1 MSASNRTRG
10 DLAKRQNVLQFLDEE
25 ILERFRLHGITF
37 VRDGIVVA
45 VAYILAESVRFDGPI
60 PVADFQQLL
69 FALPAVLF
77 IHLFFIWIF
86 GIHRRLWQYAGI
98 RDVRAVLHACILA
111 ALAVA
116 VLDLAVPDWRPL
128 PFFVVPMGSALA
140 LLGLAAVRVWREL
153 IRIRVRTDA
162 GWERVLV
169 VGAGQAGQLVVA
181 DLLSNPE
188 WRQYPV
194 AILDDDPRAEKMRVR
209 GVPVIGTVERLP
221 DLVRDERID
230 IIAIAIPSASS
241 AELERILALAQETA
255 ARIQVLPS
263 HAEVMAG
270 RAPMRLR
277 DLNLDDLLDR
287 DPSAVLD
294 DPIVQRA
301 IGDRVILVTGA
312 RGSIGFEICR
322 QVLRLNPV
330 CVLALD
336 NNETGLFYLQRELR
350 NEPNGA
356 LVKPVLADITDPA
369 KLAQIFE
376 RYRPDIVFH
385 AAAYKHVPM
394 LEAYPEEAIAVNVN
408 GTLNLCRLAEEHG
421 CERFVFVST
430 DKAVQPV
437 NVLGFSKRIGELVTR
452 AHAGT
457 DTAFCCVRFGN
468 VVGSRGSALPEF
480 VRQID
485 AGGTV
490 TITHPDVERYFM
502 TISEAVSL
510 VIRAGA
516 EAVGGEL
523 FMLDMG
529 QPLKIADLVKR
540 IIRLRGLRVGKD
552 VEIVYTGLRPGEKLT
567 EELVFPAEQVHATS
581 SDAIFRVEDP
591 VSPNLDDLEASI
603 TVLTKAAQREDT
615 ETLHALLARAANGE
629 NLALKGG
636 RMRYAHTESAG

>member
-1 MSASNRTRG
+1 MKPASRSR
-10 DLAKRQNVLQFLDEE
+10 DAILRFIDEE
-25 ILERFRLHGITF
+25 ILERFRLHSITF
-37 VRDGIVVA
+37 LRDGIVLA
-45 VAYILAESVRFDGPI
+45 TAYILAEAVRFDGPI
-60 PVADFQQLL
+60 PAPDFQHLL
-69 FALPAVLF
+69 YALPAIVF
-77 IHLFFIWIF
+77 IYLFFIWTF

-98 RDVRAVLHACILA
+98 RDVRAVVYACVLG

-116 VLDLAVPDWRPL
+116 VLDLAVPDWRPIPL
-128 PFFVVPMGSALA
+128 FVVPMGSALA
-140 LLGLAAVRVWREL
+140 ILGLAAVRVWRDL
-153 IRIRVRTDA
+153 VHIRVHTDS

-194 AILDDDPRAEKMRVR
+194 AILDDNPRTDKMRVR

-221 DLVRDERID
+221 ELVHQEKID
-230 IIAIAIPSASS
+230 IIAIAIPSASK
-241 AELERILALAQETA
+241 AQLDRILALAQETS

-270 RAPMRLR
+270 KAPMRLR
-277 DLNLDDLLDR
+277 DLNLDDLLER

-301 IGDRVILVTGA
+301 IGDRVVLVTGA

-322 QVLRLNPV
+322 QLLRLNPV

-350 NEPNGA
+350 AEPNGA
-356 LVKPVLADITDPA
+356 LVKPVLADITDRA

-394 LEAYPEEAIAVNVN
+394 LESYPEEAVAVNVN
-408 GTLNLCRLAEEHG
+408 GTLNLCRLADEHG

-437 NVLGFSKRIGELVTR
+437 NVLGFSKRIGELVVR
-452 AHAGT
+452 AHSAT
-457 DTAFCCVRFGN
+457 TTAFCCVRFGN

-485 AGGTV
+485 SGGRV

-502 TISEAVSL
+502 TIAESVSL

-516 EAVGGEL
+516 ESVGGEL

-552 VEIVYTGLRPGEKLT
+552 VELIYTGLRPGEKLT

-581 SDAIFRVEDP
+581 SEAIFRVEDP
-591 VSPNLDDLEASI
+591 VSPDLDDLEASI
-603 TVLTKAAQREDT
+603 AVLTGAAEREDT
-615 ETLHALLARAANGE
+615 ETLHALLARVASGE
-629 NLALKGG
+629 NLDVTAT
-636 RMRYAHTESAG
+636 RVRFAHTESAG

>member
-1 MSASNRTRG
+1 MMLSNRTRVVRFI
-10 DLAKRQNVLQFLDEE
+10 DDE
-25 ILERFRLHGITF
+25 IIERFRLHGITF
-37 VRDGIVVA
+37 LRDGIVVA
-45 VAYILAESVRFDGPI
+45 SGYIMAEAARFDGPI
-60 PVADFQQLL
+60 PVADFQHLL
-69 FALPAVLF
+69 FALPAIIFV
-77 IHLFFIWIF
+77 HLFFIWIF

-98 RDVRAVLHACILA
+98 RDVRAVLYACILS
-111 ALAVA
+111 ALTLA
-116 VLDLAVPDWRPL
+116 VLDLTVPDLRPVPL
-128 PFFVVPMGSALA
+128 AVVPMGSALA
-140 LLGLAAVRVWREL
+140 LLGLAAVRVWRDL
-153 IRIRVRTDA
+153 VHIRVNTDA
-162 GWERVLV
+162 GWERVLI

-181 DLLSNPE
+181 DLFGNPE

-194 AILDDDPRAEKMRVR
+194 AILDDDPRTEKMRVR
-209 GVPVIGTVERLP
+209 SVPVIGTVDRLP
-221 DLVRDERID
+221 EVVREQKID
-230 IIAIAIPSASS
+230 IIAIAIPSASAS
-241 AELERILALAQETA
+241 QLERILTLAQETA

-270 RAPMRLR
+270 KAPMRLR

-301 IGDRVILVTGA
+301 IGDRVVLVTGA

-322 QVLRLNPV
+322 QLLRLNPV

-356 LVKPVLADITDPA
+356 LVKPVLADITDQA
-369 KLAQIFE
+369 KLAQVFE

-408 GTLNLCRLAEEHG
+408 GTLNLCRLADEHA

-437 NVLGFSKRIGELVTR
+437 NVLGFSKRIGELVVR
-452 AHAGT
+452 AHEST
-457 DTAFCCVRFGN
+457 QTVFCCVRFGN

-516 EAVGGEL
+516 ESIGGEL

-552 VEIVYTGLRPGEKLT
+552 IEIVYTGLRPGEKLT
-567 EELVFPAEQVHATS
+567 EELVFPAEQVHATTTN
-581 SDAIFRVEDP
+581 AIFRVEDLVLP
-591 VSPNLDDLEASI
+591 DLEDLEASI
-603 TVLTKAAQREDT
+603 AVLTHAAEHEDT
-615 ETLHALLARAANGE
+615 GALHALLARAANGE
-629 NLALKGG
+629 SLGSQSG
-636 RMRYAHTESAG
+636 RRRYVHTESAG

>member
-1 MSASNRTRG
+1 MSA
-10 DLAKRQNVLQFLDEE
+10 VLRFIDDS
-25 ILERFRLHGITF
+25 ILERFRLHGVTF
-37 VRDGIVVA
+37 LRDGVVIT
-45 VAYILAESVRFDGPI
+45 VAYILAEAVRFDGPI
-60 PVADFQQLL
+60 PADSFNALL
-69 FALPAVLF
+69 FALPAVVF
-77 IHLFFIWIF
+77 VHLFFIWIF

-98 RDVRAVLHACILA
+98 RDVRAVALACILS
-111 ALAVA
+111 ALIIAG
-116 VLDLAVPDWRPL
+116 LDLAVSDWRPL
-128 PFFVVPMGSALA
+128 PLLVVPMGSALA
-140 LLGLAAVRVWREL
+140 LLGLSAVRVWRDL
-153 IRIRVRTDA
+153 VHIRVRTDA

-221 DLVRDERID
+221 ELVQGEKID
-230 IIAIAIPSASS
+230 VIAIAIPSAST
-241 AELERILALAQETA
+241 AQLDRILSLAQETS

-270 RAPMRLR
+270 KAPMRLR

-287 DPSAVLD
+287 DPSEVLD

-301 IGDRVILVTGA
+301 IGDRVVLVTGA

-356 LVKPVLADITDPA
+356 LVKPVLADVTDYA
-369 KLAQIFE
+369 KLAQIFQ

-408 GTLNLCRLAEEHG
+408 GTLNLCRLADEHG

-437 NVLGFSKRIGELVTR
+437 NVLGFSKRIGELIVR
-452 AHAGT
+452 AHDLS

-485 AGGTV
+485 AGGRV

-502 TISEAVSL
+502 TIAEAVSL

-516 EAVGGEL
+516 ESDGGEL

-529 QPLKIADLVKR
+529 QPLKIDDLVKR
-540 IIRLRGLRVGKD
+540 IIRLRGLRIGKD

-567 EELVFPAEQVHATS
+567 EELVFPAEQVHPTS
-581 SDAIFRVEDP
+581 SESIFRVEDG
-591 VSPNLDDLEASI
+591 VSSDIANLEASI
-603 TVLTKAAQREDT
+603 GVLTEAAEREDT
-615 ETLHALLARAANGE
+615 ALLHTLLARAANGE
-629 NLALKGG
+629 NLGTKARLS
-636 RMRYAHTESAG
+636 TAG

>member
-1 MSASNRTRG
+1 MNHAGRI
-10 DLAKRQNVLQFLDEE
+10 QNPILRFIDES

-37 VRDGIVVA
+37 LRDGIVVA
-45 VAYILAESVRFDGPI
+45 VAYILADAVRFDGPI
-60 PVADFQQLL
+60 PASDFQHLL
-69 FALPAVLF
+69 FALPAIAI
-77 IHLFFIWIF
+77 IHLTYIWLF

-98 RDVRAVLHACILA
+98 RDVRAILLACILGA
-111 ALAVA
+111 MTVA
-116 VLDLAVPDWRPL
+116 VLDLAVTDWRP
-128 PFFVVPMGSALA
+128 VPLLAVPTGSALA
-140 LLGLAAVRVWREL
+140 VLGLAAVRVWREL
-153 IRIRVRTDA
+153 IHIRIHTDA

-181 DLLSNPE
+181 DLLSNPDG
-188 WRQYPV
+188 RQHPV

-209 GVPVIGTVERLP
+209 GVPVIGAVDRLTEIVEQ
-221 DLVRDERID
+221 EEID
-230 IIAIAIPSASS
+230 IIAIAIPSASP
-241 AELERILALAQETA
+241 AQLDRILALAQETS

-270 RAPMRLR
+270 KAPMRLR

-287 DPSAVLD
+287 DPSDVLD
-294 DPIVQRA
+294 DPTVQRA

-356 LVKPVLADITDPA
+356 LIKPVLADITDGA
-369 KLAQIFE
+369 KLAQVFE

-394 LEAYPEEAIAVNVN
+394 LEAFPEEAIAVNIN
-408 GTLNLCRLAEEHG
+408 GTLNLCRLADEHG

-452 AHAGT
+452 AHTDT
-457 DTAFCCVRFGN
+457 DTAYCCVRFGN

-485 AGGTV
+485 AGGIV

-516 EAVGGEL
+516 ESVGGEL

-552 VEIVYTGLRPGEKLT
+552 IEIRYTGLRPGEKLT
-567 EELVFPAEQVHATS
+567 EELVFPAEQVFSTS
-581 SDAIFRVEDP
+581 SDGIFRVEDP
-591 VSPNLDDLEASI
+591 VTADLDDLEASI
-603 TVLTKAAQREDT
+603 AILTQAAKRDDT
-615 ETLHALLARAANGE
+615 QALHALLARVAGGE
-629 NLALKGG
+629 NLSGQAG
-636 RMRYAHTESAG
+636 RIRYAHTESAG